1 MCGDL
6 SIATLESLKQ
16 KGVAQM
22 NEFLVGL
29 AIGVPIGAAWTY
41 GMLRA
46 DRTEGASVPVP
57 EPDVMPAAGERWVL
71 RDEIGAVVT
80 VEEVVMG
87 HVFYG
92 FDGSPMRNMPVGLFT
107 LMYRRAAQ

>member
-22 NEFLVGL
+22 TEFLVGL
-29 AIGVPIGAAWTY
+29 AMGVPIGAALTY
-41 GMLRA
+41 GMLGA
-46 DRTEGASVPVP
+46 GRTEGASVPVP
-57 EPDVMPAAGERWVL
+57 EPDVVPAAGERWVL
-71 RDEIGAVVT
+71 TDELGYVVT
-80 VEEVVMG
+80 VEEVVAD

-92 FDGSPMRNMPVGLFT
+92 ADGGPMRRMPVGLFT
-107 LMYRRAAQ
+107 LMYRRVA